1 MLLCPGQR
9 VMLTSNLWVSAGLVN
24 GSLRQVVD
32 IFYKSQHH
40 PPQLPT
46 FFVVNFQ
53 KYIGPAWDTN
63 NPTFLPIPPIQRG
76 ARTQIPLKMAWALT
90 IHKSQ
95 GMTLPKATIDIG
107 TMERQGLTF
116 TALSRVPS
124 LTDLHISLA
133 FSYDRYKR
141 MQDNPHV
148 NVRKNAETLLHSMEL
163 P

>member
-1 MLLCPGQR
+1 
-9 VMLTSNLWVSAGLVN
+9 
-24 GSLRQVVD
+24 
-32 IFYKSQHH
+32 
-40 PPQLPT
+40 
-46 FFVVNFQ
+46 
-53 KYIGPAWDTN
+53 
-63 NPTFLPIPPIQRG
+63 
-76 ARTQIPLKMAWALT
+76 MAWALT

-116 TALSRVPS
+116 TALSRVLS
-124 LTDLHISLA
+124 LKDLHISPA

>member
-1 MLLCPGQR
+1 
-9 VMLTSNLWVSAGLVN
+9 MLTSNLWVSAGLVN
-24 GSLRQVVD
+24 GSLGKVVD
-32 IFYKSQHH
+32 IFYKYDVL

-46 FFVVNFQ
+46 FVVVNF
-53 KYIGPAWDTN
+53 IGPAWDSN

-76 ARTQIPLKMAWALT
+76 GRTQIPLKMAWALT

-107 TMERQGLTF
+107 TTERQGLTF

-124 LTDLHISLA
+124 LTDLHISPA
-133 FSYDRYKR
+133 FSYDHYKR

-148 NVRKNAETLLHSMEL
+148 NVRKNAETLLQSMEL

>member
-24 GSLRQVVD
+24 GSLGQVVD

-40 PPQLPT
+40 PPQLST
-46 FFVVNFQ
+46 FVVVNFQ

-76 ARTQIPLKMAWALT
+76 GGRTQIPLKMAWALT

-95 GMTLPKATIDIG
+95 GMTLPKAAIDILYIFLRYFP
-107 TMERQGLTF
+107 MMSINL
-116 TALSRVPS
+116 PS
-124 LTDLHISLA
+124 FFGEIQNVMNSILMIHI
-133 FSYDRYKR
+133 
-141 MQDNPHV
+141 
-148 NVRKNAETLLHSMEL
+148 
-163 P
+163 